1 MKTCKVL
8 LLGYGVAGKAFARI
22 LNKTHD
28 DILKEKGI
36 DVKVVG
42 ITTGSRGS
50 LVYQG
55 GLNLAEATRQ
65 LEEEGRFDP
74 KGPHYSKV
82 DSLTAAEMLDY
93 DVLMELTP
101 LNIFTGQPATD
112 HIKAA
117 LQRGKHAVS
126 ANKGPLAWHYKE
138 LRDIAKN
145 NKCGFFFETT
155 VMAGTPTFNMA
166 DHCLQFC
173 EIDKIEGILNATTN
187 YILKEMAKDVPIDDI
202 MRSGREQGFL
212 EADPSMDTEGWDA
225 SAKLTVLMNVLMDA
239 DLTPDK
245 IDRTGITGVT
255 AEDIAAAK
263 ARGNVIKL
271 MCRGTKDADGTI
283 TATVRPEEIPAGDV
297 FAGEDLAAVYS
308 LYTDLMGKLTFL
320 QYGLETTQTGYGV
333 FADLCRV
340 LDWMNGSI
348 A

>member
-22 LNKTHD
+22 LNKTHE
-28 DILKEKGI
+28 DILEKKGI
-36 DVKVVG
+36 DVRVVG

-50 LVYQG
+50 LVCPD
-55 GLNLAEATRQ
+55 GLDLAEATRQ

-74 KGPHYSKV
+74 AGPCFSTV
-82 DSLTAAEMLDY
+82 DSMTAAKELDY

-117 LQRGKHAVS
+117 LERGKCAVS

-138 LRDIAKN
+138 LRDLAEQN
-145 NKCGFFFETT
+145 GTRFFFETT
-155 VMAGTPTFNMA
+155 VMAGTPTFNLA

-173 EIDKIEGILNATTN
+173 KIDKIEGILNATTN
-187 YILKEMAKDVPIDDI
+187 FILKEMAKDVPIDEI
-202 MRSGREQGFL
+202 MRRGREQGFL

-239 DLTPDK
+239 GLTPDK

-263 ARGNVIKL
+263 TRGNVIKL
-271 MCRGTKDADGTI
+271 MCRGTKDADGNV
-283 TATVRPEEIPAGDV
+283 TATVRPEEIPANDV

-340 LDWMNGSI
+340 LDFMNGGV
-348 A
+348 